1 MPMTLFERRAPARLC
16 GFREDCAGAGAMEK
30 IDDKTAF
37 SGGHERTSGRKSVE
51 DILADAQKVGLE
63 RRIGPAALT
72 LLGIGVIVGA
82 GIFVLTGVAAAEFA
96 GPAISLSFVLAAAG
110 CAFAGLCYAEF
121 AAMIPAPGSAYT
133 YTYATLGELA
143 AWFVGW
149 NLILEYT
156 FAASY
161 VAVGWS
167 GYFGGLVEMLGG
179 TLAGPLT
186 AAPLDVADGRLV
198 LTGNF
203 INLPAVA
210 IILAVTLVACR
221 GMTLSATLNACIVA
235 LKLGVLVLFVG
246 FGSLHMDA
254 DNLSPFIPPN
264 SGEFGQFG
272 WSGVLRGAA
281 VVFVAYLGFDAVSAV
296 AQEVRDPQRNM
307 PIGILLSLAIC
318 ALIYAAVA
326 VVLTGLAPYET
337 LNVSNP
343 LSVALRSAGGA
354 LDWLAP
360 LVDVAAVA
368 GLASVVLVIVI
379 AAPRVLLTMA
389 RDGLLPASLGKV
401 DERRRTPM
409 RATMITGLSVA
420 ILAGLFPIGILAQL
434 VSLGALTVFTAVCI
448 GVLVLRRARPD
459 LRRPFRVPGVAIVA
473 PMGALLCLYLL
484 SGLPKQSWILYAV
497 WASIGAVIYFG
508 FGRRSAGRVRAAN
521 RPAPR

>member
-1 MPMTLFERRAPARLC
+1 M
-16 GFREDCAGAGAMEK
+16 GANEMHR
-30 IDDKTAF
+30 IDDKPSKGDRPTGA
-37 SGGHERTSGRKSVE
+37 GRSRLQKSVE
-51 DILADAQKVGLE
+51 EILDDSQKVGLE
-63 RRIGPAALT
+63 RSIGPIALT
-72 LLGIGVIVGA
+72 LLGVGVIIGA

-96 GPAISLSFVLAAAG
+96 GPAISLSFMLAAAG

-143 AWFVGW
+143 AWFIGW
-149 NLILEYT
+149 NLLLEYT

-167 GYFGGLVEMLGG
+167 GYFGGLVQMFGV
-179 TLAGPLT
+179 TLEGPLT
-186 AAPLDVADGRLV
+186 AAPLGVVDGQLV

-210 IILAVTLVACR
+210 IILAVTFVACR
-221 GMTLSATLNACIVA
+221 GMTLSATLNAIIVA
-235 LKLGVLVLFVG
+235 LKLGVLGLFVG
-246 FGSLHMDA
+246 FGAFHMSA
-254 DNLSPFIPPN
+254 DNLSPFIPEN
-264 SGEFGQFG
+264 SGEFGHFG

-296 AQEVRDPQRNM
+296 AQEVRNPQRNM
-307 PIGILLSLAIC
+307 PVGILLSLTIC
-318 ALIYAAVA
+318 AVIYAAVA
-326 VVLTGLAPYET
+326 IVLTGLAPYET

-343 LSVALRSAGGA
+343 LSVALLSAGGA

-360 LVDVAAVA
+360 LVDIAAVA
-368 GLASVVLVIVI
+368 GLASVMLVII
-379 AAPRVLLTMA
+379 LAQPRILLAMA
-389 RDGLLPASLGKV
+389 RDGLLPSGIGVV
-401 DERRRTPM
+401 DERRRTPIT
-409 RATMITGLSVA
+409 ATMITGVAVA
-420 ILAGLFPIGILAQL
+420 ILSGLFPIGILAQL

-459 LRRPFRVPGVAIVA
+459 LSRPFRVPAVAIIA

-497 WASIGAVIYFG
+497 WASIGAVIYFV
-508 FGRRSAGRVRAAN
+508 FGRRSANRVRAA
-521 RPAPR
+521 RRTATR